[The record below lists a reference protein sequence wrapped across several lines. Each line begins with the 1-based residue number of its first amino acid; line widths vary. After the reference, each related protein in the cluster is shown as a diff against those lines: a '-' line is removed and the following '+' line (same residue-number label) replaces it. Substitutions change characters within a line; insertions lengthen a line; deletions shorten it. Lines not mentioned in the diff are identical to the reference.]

1 MKSVGIIT
9 LFYGLLILLGGV
21 MGHIK
26 AASTASLYTGIVFGL
41 LAILLSF
48 GIFKK
53 SLLSAYF
60 AILLTFIL
68 DAFFTYRLLLTM
80 KFMPAGMMAVISTI
94 VLILQASLI
103 KKSLSN
109 K

>member
-1 MKSVGIIT
+1 MGIIT
-9 LFYGLLILLGGV
+9 LLYSLLVLVGGI

-26 AASTASLYTGIVFGL
+26 AASTASLYTGVGFGL
-41 LAILLSF
+41 FGVLLSF

-60 AILLTFIL
+60 AILLTFVL

-94 VLILQASLI
+94 VLILQASFI
-103 KKSLSN
+103 KKSLI
-109 K
+109 KKII